1 VSHIPQS
8 GDATTSPPG
17 DAASPEG
24 DLLTSPNCGICDIAV
39 VE

>member
-8 GDATTSPPG
+8 GDAV
-17 DAASPEG
+17 SPER
-24 DLLTSPNCGICDIAV
+24 DLLASPNCGICDIAV